1 MSASQGNKHRTIT
14 DPDVYVVILLD
25 KLTQKAYEYAFFL
38 TQKEAIRQMVYFL
51 KKGDFCIIR
60 KKSLEKNK
68 NAGLNS
74 RQRGRIKQRKKLL
87 T

>member
-1 MSASQGNKHRTIT
+1 VSASQNNNKTIE
-14 DPDVYVVILLD
+14 DSDIYAVILLD

-38 TQKEAIRQMVYFL
+38 TQKEAINQMVYFL
-51 KKGDFCIIR
+51 KKGDFCIVR
-60 KKSLEKNK
+60 KKPLEKNK